1 MIMEDEHKK
10 NMTITYKIK
19 ELIKDNLKDYIE
31 NIDFK
36 MSYSNSNIV
45 FYVEDVEVRTDLL
58 KKLGIPLELSKGKVK
73 LIKVTVNSINIDS
86 KYYT

>member
-1 MIMEDEHKK
+1 MMEDEHKK

-19 ELIKDNLKDYIE
+19 ELIKDSLKDYIE

-73 LIKVTVNSINIDS
+73 LIKVTVSLYNTDS
-86 KYYT
+86 KYYS

>member
-1 MIMEDEHKK
+1 MMEDEHKK
-10 NMTITYKIK
+10 NMTRTHKIK
-19 ELIKDNLKDYIE
+19 EIILEKLKDYVE

-58 KKLGIPLELSKGKVK
+58 KKIGLPIELSKGRDK
-73 LIKVTVNSINIDS
+73 LIKIIVTI
-86 KYYT
+86 K

>member
-1 MIMEDEHKK
+1 MEDENKK

-19 ELIKDNLKDYIE
+19 ELIKEKLKDYIE

-73 LIKVTVNSINIDS
+73 LIKLTV
-86 KYYT
+86 